1 MPFKIH
7 EYQAKEIF
15 DKYNIP
21 TAEGKVAFT
30 PDEAYEIAKEIGKK
44 VVVKAQV
51 HVGGR
56 GKAGGGKLADNPDQ
70 AKELAG
76 QILGMNIKGLTVKKV
91 LVVEA
96 VNIQKELYLGLILDR
111 GPKKV
116 TIMVSEAGG
125 VDIEEVAAKT
135 PEKILKASVDPIV
148 GIKAFQSRRLFEGIF
163 TNKEQLKTAIS
174 ITQKLY
180 DIFMDKDCSLV
191 EINPFAVLDDGSII
205 AADAKINFD
214 ENALFRRQEIKQLMD
229 LDSVDKNELEA
240 TEADLSFVQLD
251 GTVGCVVNGAGL
263 AMATMD
269 VVKLYDGEPANFLDV
284 GGSSNPQ
291 KVVKALEIIMSN
303 KNVKSILFN
312 IFGGI
317 TRCDDIAN
325 GIVEALNRIKIDIPI
340 VVRLTG
346 TNEDKGREILSKTK
360 LIPAKTMNEAVKL
373 AVEKANA

>member
-1 MPFKIH
+1 MKIH

-15 DKYNIP
+15 EQYNIP
-21 TAEGKVAFT
+21 TPRGKVASSA
-30 PDEAYEIAKEIGKK
+30 DEVYQIAKEIGKK

-56 GKAGGGKLADNPDQ
+56 GKAGGVKLADSPEQ
-70 AKELAG
+70 AKDAANK
-76 QILGMNIKGLTVKKV
+76 ILGMDIKGLTVKKV

-96 VNIQKELYLGLILDR
+96 VDIKKELYVGLILDR

-125 VDIEEVAAKT
+125 MDIEEVAAKT
-135 PEKILKASVDPIV
+135 PEKILKASIDPLV
-148 GIKAFQSRRLFEGIF
+148 GIKLYHVKRLFENIF
-163 TNKEQLKTAIS
+163 TDKAQLKMAIS
-174 ITQKLY
+174 TTEKLY
-180 DIFMDKDCSLV
+180 NIFMDKDCSLV
-191 EINPFAVLDDGSII
+191 EINPFAILGDGRLV

-214 ENALFRRQEIKQLMD
+214 DNALDRCPGLRELMD
-229 LDSVDKNELEA
+229 MDAVDPLELKADEA
-240 TEADLSFVQLD
+240 GLSFVPLD
-251 GTVGCVVNGAGL
+251 GNVGCVVNGAGL

-269 VVKLYDGEPANFLDV
+269 VVKLYNGEPANFLDV

-291 KVVKALEIIMSN
+291 KVVTALEIIMSN
-303 KNVKSILFN
+303 KNVRSILFN

-325 GIVEALNRIKIDIPI
+325 GIIEGLSKIKIDIPI

-346 TNEDKGREILSKTK
+346 TNEDIARDILAKTD
-360 LIPAKTMNEAVKL
+360 LIGAKTMNEAVKL
-373 AVEKANA
+373 AVENASA

>member
-1 MPFKIH
+1 MKIH

-15 DKYNIP
+15 EQYNIP
-21 TAEGKVAFT
+21 TPKGKVAST
-30 PDEAYEIAKEIGKK
+30 PDEVYQIAKEIGKK

-56 GKAGGGKLADNPDQ
+56 GKAGGVKLADTPEQ
-70 AKELAG
+70 AKDVATK
-76 QILGMNIKGLTVKKV
+76 ILGMDIKGLTVKKV

-96 VNIQKELYLGLILDR
+96 VEIQKELYLGLILDR

-125 VDIEEVAAKT
+125 MDIEEVAAKT
-135 PEKILKASVDPIV
+135 PEKILKASIDPLLGV
-148 GIKAFQSRRLFEGIF
+148 KGFQASRLFMDIF
-163 TNKEQLKTAIS
+163 KDKEQYKTALS
-174 ITQKLY
+174 VTQKLY
-180 DIFMDKDCSLV
+180 QIFMDKDCSLV
-191 EINPFAVLDDGSII
+191 EINPFAILKDGRII

-214 ENALFRRQEIKQLMD
+214 DNALEKHQDIQKLMD
-229 LDSVDKNELEA
+229 LDAVDKNELEA
-240 TEADLSFVQLD
+240 NEYGLSFVQLD
-251 GTVGCVVNGAGL
+251 GNVGCIVNGAGL

-269 VVKLYDGEPANFLDV
+269 GVKLYKGEPANFLDV

-303 KNVKSILFN
+303 PKVKSILFN

-317 TRCDDIAN
+317 TRCDDIAT
-325 GIVEALNRIKIDIPI
+325 GIIDALNKINIPVPI

-346 TNEDKGREILSKTK
+346 TNEEIARDILNKSGKD
-360 LIPAKTMNEAVKL
+360 LIPATTMDEAVKK
-373 AVEKANA
+373 AVELAK

>member
-1 MPFKIH
+1 VKIH

-15 DKYNIP
+15 DHYGIP
-21 TAEGKVAFT
+21 TPQGKVAT
-30 PDEAYEIAKEIGKK
+30 TADEVFKIAQEIGKK

-56 GKAGGGKLADNPDQ
+56 GKAGGVKLADTPEQ
-70 AKELAG
+70 AKEAAK
-76 QILGMNIKGLTVKKV
+76 QILGMDIKGLTVHKV

-96 VNIQKELYLGLILDR
+96 VNITKELYLGMILDR

-125 VDIEEVAAKT
+125 MDIEEVAAST
-135 PEKILKASVDPIV
+135 PEKILKAEVDPLIGV
-148 GIKAFQSRRLFEGIF
+148 KGYQARRLFETIF
-163 TNKEQLKTAIS
+163 SDKEQLKTALS
-174 ITQKLY
+174 VTEKLY
-180 DIFMDKDCSLV
+180 NIFMDKDCSLV
-191 EINPFAVLDDGSII
+191 EINPFAILDDGRLV

-214 ENALFRRQEIKQLMD
+214 ENALGRHPELEKLLD
-229 LDSVDKNELEA
+229 HDSVDKNELIANEYG
-240 TEADLSFVQLD
+240 LSFVQLD
-251 GTVGCVVNGAGL
+251 GDVGCIVNGAGL

-269 VVKLYDGEPANFLDV
+269 GVKLYNGEPANFLDV

-303 KNVKSILFN
+303 SKIKSILFN

-325 GIVEALNRIKIDIPI
+325 GILEALGKIDIPVPI
-340 VVRLTG
+340 IVRLTG
-346 TNEDKGREILSKTK
+346 TNEEQAREILDKSGKD
-360 LIPAKTMNEAVKL
+360 LIPATTMNEAVKL
-373 AVEKANA
+373 AVEKANG

>member
-1 MPFKIH
+1 VKIH

-15 DKYNIP
+15 EEYNIP
-21 TAEGKVAFT
+21 TPKGKVAST
-30 PDEAYEIAKEIGKK
+30 SSEVYNIAKEIGKR

-56 GKAGGGKLADNPDQ
+56 GKAGGVKLADTPEQ
-70 AKELAG
+70 AKEVADK
-76 QILGMNIKGLTVKKV
+76 ILGMDIKGLTVKKV

-96 VNIQKELYLGLILDR
+96 VDIKKELYLGLIMDR

-116 TIMVSEAGG
+116 TIMFSEAGG
-125 VDIEEVAAKT
+125 IDIEEVAAKT
-135 PEKILKASVDPIV
+135 PEKILKVQIDPLI
-148 GIKAFQSRRLFEGIF
+148 GIKGFQVRRLFDGIF
-163 TNKEQLKTAIS
+163 KDKEQLKMAIS
-174 ITQKLY
+174 VTEKLY
-180 DIFMDKDCSLV
+180 KIFIDKDCSIV
-191 EINPFAVLDDGSII
+191 EINPFAILNDGRIV

-214 ENALFRRQEIKQLMD
+214 ENALPRHPEITKLTD
-229 LDSVDKNELEA
+229 LDSIDKNEVEA
-240 TEADLSFVQLD
+240 TEFGLSFVQLD
-251 GTVGCVVNGAGL
+251 GNVGCIVNGAGL

-269 VVKLYDGEPANFLDV
+269 VVKLYKGEPANFLDV

-303 KNVKSILFN
+303 KKVRSILFN

-325 GIVEALNRIKIDIPI
+325 GIIQAMDKINIPIPI

-346 TNEDKGREILSKTK
+346 TNEDIARDILAKTN

-373 AVEKANA
+373 AVEKANS